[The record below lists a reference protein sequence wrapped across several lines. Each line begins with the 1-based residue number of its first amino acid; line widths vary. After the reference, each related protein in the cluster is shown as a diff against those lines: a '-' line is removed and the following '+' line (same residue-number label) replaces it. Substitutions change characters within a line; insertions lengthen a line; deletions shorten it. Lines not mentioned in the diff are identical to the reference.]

1 MSREKELVKNT
12 FILSIGKFMP
22 KVFAFVT
29 LPILTAYLSK
39 REYGTYDLI
48 TTLVMLAI
56 PIATLQIQSAA
67 FRFLI
72 DCRGDKDKS
81 SKIVTNIFAV
91 TIPVSIVVSILIQLF
106 FTEWDLSIRILIT
119 AYFFLDT
126 IHATVG
132 QVARGIGDNKAYS
145 AGAVISSTTTMV
157 TIVVTVYFMRIGL
170 LGVVIA
176 MVLSQLFSTL
186 YLIWKID
193 FFSYLSPGK
202 ISAAVVKELLAYS
215 WPLIPNNLSAWVLK
229 LSDRLVITA
238 FLGVEANAV
247 YAVSNKIPNLLSAAQ
262 SIMVLAWQ
270 ENASIAVKDKDASK
284 YYTRMLDKMFRL
296 MFGCTV
302 LLIAAT
308 PIMFK
313 LLIRGDYAEAYY
325 QMPILFLAMFFY
337 VMSSYF
343 GGIYVAHK
351 RTVNGGVSTMVAA
364 GINLLIDLLFV
375 NVIGVWAGSISTLV
389 AYLFL
394 YVYRMFNSQTFQ
406 KISIDYP
413 KQILMILIMI
423 VLLISCF
430 LQKPVLNI
438 INIVAGGILFWF
450 FNKDIVKKLS
460 DRIRKML
467 LKLKRAE

>member
-1 MSREKELVKNT
+1 
-12 FILSIGKFMP
+12 
-22 KVFAFVT
+22 
-29 LPILTAYLSK
+29 
-39 REYGTYDLI
+39 
-48 TTLVMLAI
+48 
-56 PIATLQIQSAA
+56 
-67 FRFLI
+67 
-72 DCRGDKDKS
+72 
-81 SKIVTNIFAV
+81 
-91 TIPVSIVVSILIQLF
+91 
-106 FTEWDLSIRILIT
+106 
-119 AYFFLDT
+119 
-126 IHATVG
+126 
-132 QVARGIGDNKAYS
+132 
-145 AGAVISSTTTMV
+145 
-157 TIVVTVYFMRIGL
+157 
-170 LGVVIA
+170 
-176 MVLSQLFSTL
+176 
-186 YLIWKID
+186 
-193 FFSYLSPGK
+193 
-202 ISAAVVKELLAYS
+202 
-215 WPLIPNNLSAWVLK
+215 
-229 LSDRLVITA
+229 
-238 FLGVEANAV
+238 
-247 YAVSNKIPNLLSAAQ
+247 
-262 SIMVLAWQ
+262 
-270 ENASIAVKDKDASK
+270 
-284 YYTRMLDKMFRL
+284 

>member
-1 MSREKELVKNT
+1 MSREKELIKNT

-39 REYGTYDLI
+39 WEYGTYDLI

-202 ISAAVVKELLAYS
+202 ISAAVVKELRAYS

-284 YYTRMLDKMFRL
+284 YYTRMLDKMFCL

-413 KQILMILIMI
+413 KQILMIFIMI
-423 VLLISCF
+423 ALLISCF

-438 INIVAGGILFWF
+438 INIVASVILFWI
-450 FNKDIVKKLS
+450 FNKEVVKKLS
-460 DRIRKML
+460 DRLRKML
-467 LKLKRAE
+467 HKLKRAE

>member
-12 FILSIGKFMP
+12 LILSIGKFMP

-29 LPILTAYLSK
+29 LPILTAYLTK

-48 TTLVMLAI
+48 STLVMLAI
-56 PIATLQIQSAA
+56 PIATLMIQSAA

-72 DCRGDKDKS
+72 DCRGDKEKS
-81 SKIVTNIFAV
+81 SEIVTNIFVV
-91 TIPVSIVVSILIQLF
+91 TLPVSIVVSILIQFF
-106 FTEWDLSIRILIT
+106 FTEWDIIIRILIST
-119 AYFFLDT
+119 YFFLDT
-126 IHATVG
+126 IHATVA
-132 QVARGIGDNKAYS
+132 QVARGIGNNKAYS
-145 AGAVISSTTTMV
+145 ASAVIISTTTMA
-157 TIVVTVYFMRIGL
+157 TIVATVYFMRLGL

-186 YLIWKID
+186 YLIWKIN

-202 ISAAVVKELLAYS
+202 ISIPIVKKLLAYS
-215 WPLIPNNLSAWVLK
+215 WPMVPNNLSAWVLK

-247 YAVSNKIPNLLSAAQ
+247 YAVSNKIPNLLSSSQ
-262 SIMVLAWQ
+262 SVMVLAWQ
-270 ENASIAVKDKDASK
+270 ENASIAVKDEDASE
-284 YYTRMLDKMFRL
+284 YYTKMLDRIFRL

-308 PIMFK
+308 PILFK

-325 QMPILFLAMFFY
+325 QMPVLFLAMFFY
-337 VMSSYF
+337 VMSSFF

-364 GINLLIDLLFV
+364 GINLLIDLMFV

-394 YVYRMFNSQTFQ
+394 YVYRMFNSQRFQ
-406 KISIDYP
+406 KIKIDYG
-413 KQILMILIMI
+413 KQILMILIMV

-438 INIVAGGILFWF
+438 INIVAGVLLFCI
-450 FNKDIVKKLS
+450 FNKEIVSKIS
-460 DRIRKML
+460 DRVRKML
-467 LKLKRAE
+467 LNSKRAD